1 MVLRGEKTL
10 KTTIQKKFARKVSVV
25 EFRYI
30 QAIFLRLPVIL
41 LMILELMILRNYISK
56 LYIQSQFEQLRWNF
70 FVEMI
75 NVLKPLVIFRGCL
88 TGF

>member
-30 QAIFLRLPVIL
+30 QAIFLRLPIIL
-41 LMILELMILRNYISK
+41 LMILELMIL
-56 LYIQSQFEQLRWNF
+56 
-70 FVEMI
+70 
-75 NVLKPLVIFRGCL
+75 
-88 TGF
+88 

>member
-41 LMILELMILRNYISK
+41 LMILELMILWNYISK